1 MLMKK
6 KKEGEKNKFIYYFLI
21 KNFVYEKYIKK
32 WNDMIYLFEKKNEII
47 FSVLEGFLFFALLDK
62 PTNIIKAIY

>member
-1 MLMKK
+1 
-6 KKEGEKNKFIYYFLI
+6 
-21 KNFVYEKYIKK
+21 
-32 WNDMIYLFEKKNEII
+32 MIYLFEKKNEIV

>member
-32 WNDMIYLFEKKNEII
+32 
-47 FSVLEGFLFFALLDK
+47 
-62 PTNIIKAIY
+62 